1 VSPDDDDLL
10 GELGRALGHDPDRE
24 PPPERVAALRAAA
37 ERLSGGAVTPMPAR
51 SPRRRMLLTGGIAAG
66 VGGLAGYLARDLTAP
81 DVPPTAPVE
90 AISLQA
96 SEGVTATGGLI
107 NHTWG
112 TELLLDVSGLEA
124 GTTYVVDY
132 RLADGSTVVAGSLLG
147 VADVVM
153 KCRFNAAPL
162 RADVR
167 RIVLHEL
174 PQHRAADLRM
184 ARFVG
189 LNALQHQLEQAVPDI
204 ARERR
209 QANKL

>member
-1 VSPDDDDLL
+1 MSPDDDDLL

-37 ERLSGGAVTPMPAR
+37 ERLSGGTVTPMPAL

-66 VGGLAGYLARDLTAP
+66 VGGLAGYLARDLTTP
-81 DVPPTAPVE
+81 DLPPSAPVE

-96 SEGVTATGGLI
+96 TEGVTATGGLI

-112 TELLLDVSGLEA
+112 TELLLDVSDLEA

-132 RLADGSTVVAGSLLG
+132 RLADGSTVAAGSVLG

-167 RIVLHEL
+167 RIVLRDPYGRPVVSTDL
-174 PQHRAADLRM
+174 P
-184 ARFVG
+184 
-189 LNALQHQLEQAVPDI
+189 ALDV
-204 ARERR
+204 
-209 QANKL
+209 